1 MVLFFHLHTF
11 QGHSAK
17 ETAELAGVSVSRV
30 YVAKMRAGR
39 GEAVVS
45 ADADAVRGRAGG
57 SELLPGA
64 TQPDRG
70 FLS

>member
-39 GEAVVS
+39 GEAVVG
-45 ADADAVRGRAGG
+45 ADAVRGRAGG